1 MGNNEFDS
9 KNRSRLS
16 KREQRKKR
24 PKKSDKLLN
33 VLIAIVSI
41 LIIANLVFL
50 FTKDDET
57 EVASENKTQ
66 AEKYLQGKNQSPKS
80 EEIVSEEEGEEEQS
94 SSDKTVVSA
103 KNEDQTEEKEQ
114 SVNLPTKLTTHK
126 SSDPQVKQ
134 EVVDSSWQPTPT
146 KQTGEHVSVYREGHV
161 DYEEKLVTF
170 RNAVNLEENNV
181 IYWSVRNNG
190 SSNSSIAVISSKD
203 ESQKY
208 RVSIE
213 WIENEGWKPVKVEE
227 LK

>member
-9 KNRSRLS
+9 MNRSRLS
-16 KREQRKKR
+16 KREQKKKR

-41 LIIANLVFL
+41 LIVANLVFL
-50 FTKDDET
+50 FTKDDEK

-66 AEKYLQGKNQSPKS
+66 AEKYLQGKNQSQKN
-80 EEIVSEEEGEEEQS
+80 EEVVSEEGEEEQS
-94 SSDKTVVSA
+94 SDNTVVPA

-114 SVNLPTKLTTHK
+114 SVKLPTKLTTNK

-134 EVVDSSWQPTPT
+134 EVVDPSWQPTPT
-146 KQTGEHVSVYREGHV
+146 KQTGEHVSVYKEGHV

>member
-9 KNRSRLS
+9 MNRSRLS
-16 KREQRKKR
+16 KREQKKKR

-41 LIIANLVFL
+41 LIVANLVFL
-50 FTKDDET
+50 FTKDDEK

-66 AEKYLQGKNQSPKS
+66 AEKYLQGKNQSQKN
-80 EEIVSEEEGEEEQS
+80 EEVVSEEGEEEQS
-94 SSDKTVVSA
+94 SDNTVVPA

-114 SVNLPTKLTTHK
+114 SVKLPTKLTTNK

-134 EVVDSSWQPTPT
+134 EVVDPSWQPTPT
-146 KQTGEHVSVYREGHV
+146 KQTGEHVSVYKEGHV

-208 RVSIE
+208 RISIE

>member
-1 MGNNEFDS
+1 MGNNEYDS
-9 KNRSRLS
+9 MNRSRLS

-41 LIIANLVFL
+41 LIVANLVFL

-66 AEKYLQGKNQSPKS
+66 AEKYLQGKNQPQKN
-80 EEIVSEEEGEEEQS
+80 EEKVSEEEGEEEQS
-94 SSDKTVVSA
+94 SDETVVSA
-103 KNEDQTEEKEQ
+103 KNADQTDEKEQ
-114 SVNLPTKLTTHK
+114 SVNLPTKLTTQK
-126 SSDPQVKQ
+126 SSDPLVKQ
-134 EVVDSSWQPTPT
+134 EVIDTSWQPTPT
-146 KQTGEHVSVYREGHV
+146 KQTGEHVSVYKEGHV

-203 ESQKY
+203 ESQKF

-213 WIENEGWKPVKVEE
+213 WVDNEGWKPVKVEE

>member
-1 MGNNEFDS
+1 MGNNEYDS
-9 KNRSRLS
+9 MNRSRLS
-16 KREQRKKR
+16 KREQKKKR

-41 LIIANLVFL
+41 LIVANLVFL
-50 FTKDDET
+50 FTKDDEK

-66 AEKYLQGKNQSPKS
+66 AEKYLQGKNQSQKN
-80 EEIVSEEEGEEEQS
+80 EEIVSEEEDEEEQS
-94 SSDKTVVSA
+94 SDNTEVTA

-114 SVNLPTKLTTHK
+114 SKLPTKLTTNK

-134 EVVDSSWQPTPT
+134 EVVDPSWQPTPT
-146 KQTGEHVSVYREGHV
+146 KQTGEHVSVYKEGHV

-208 RVSIE
+208 RISIE
-213 WIENEGWKPVKVEE
+213 WVENEGWKPVKVEE

>member
-9 KNRSRLS
+9 MNRSRLS
-16 KREQRKKR
+16 KREQKKKR

-41 LIIANLVFL
+41 LIVANLVFL
-50 FTKDDET
+50 FTKDDEK

-66 AEKYLQGKNQSPKS
+66 AEKYLQGKNQSQKN
-80 EEIVSEEEGEEEQS
+80 EEIVSEEEDEEEQS
-94 SSDKTVVSA
+94 SDNTEVTA

-114 SVNLPTKLTTHK
+114 SKLPTKLTTNK

-134 EVVDSSWQPTPT
+134 EVVDPSWQPTPT
-146 KQTGEHVSVYREGHV
+146 KQTGEHVSVYKEGHV

-208 RVSIE
+208 RISIE
-213 WIENEGWKPVKVEE
+213 WVENEGWKPVKVEE